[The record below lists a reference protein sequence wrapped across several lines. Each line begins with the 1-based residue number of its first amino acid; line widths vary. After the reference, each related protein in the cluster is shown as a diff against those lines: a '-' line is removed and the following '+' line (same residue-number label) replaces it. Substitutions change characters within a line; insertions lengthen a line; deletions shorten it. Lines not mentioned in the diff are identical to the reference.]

1 MKAEVNKASSMYGYA
16 VKAKHAENMT
26 NFLASK
32 NFELR
37 TNMNKE
43 EVPVKGKSPR
53 ERSSRK
59 QVDKRASATSTDSE
73 AHKAKIFILKEN
85 IEKDIDDLGG

>member
-16 VKAKHAENMT
+16 VKAKHAEHMT

-32 NFELR
+32 HFELR

-43 EVPVKGKSPR
+43 DEPIKGKSPR
-53 ERSSRK
+53 
-59 QVDKRASATSTDSE
+59 
-73 AHKAKIFILKEN
+73 
-85 IEKDIDDLGG
+85 